1 MMAVVNSINKEARAG
16 AGGTEYSENMA
27 AILLKSLHNIELLD
41 EPTAKWD
48 VPLSDGNHVIEFE
61 HGTAT
66 GRRLVKIDGKEL
78 IHRDWMFHLVGD
90 ETFTFNGN
98 KFVIRIDP
106 IPGLKYSYTLWVNG
120 KSYENF
126 IRAQSKILETWL
138 ASVGNEEY
146 RIVLNKQTQTV
157 WINGE
162 EIETEVKIIPCSCL
176 KKYGKSFVPERIY
189 RRRRR
194 DIVPHRRSRSFD
206 QILQLR
212 PERNRNNVHFIHRR
226 HRNRERSASKR
237 IQRRLKST

>member
-162 EIETEVKIIPCSCL
+162 EIETENEFTDDGAEILFPIGDLVASIKSYSSGQKEIGITYTLYIDDIEIEKEVPL
-176 KKYGKSFVPERIY
+176 KESDDV
-189 RRRRR
+189 
-194 DIVPHRRSRSFD
+194 
-206 QILQLR
+206 
-212 PERNRNNVHFIHRR
+212 
-226 HRNRERSASKR
+226 
-237 IQRRLKST
+237 